1 MFRSVKKNGLKLNRS
16 KSQFNK
22 SEVYILM
29 IEKQKLSKIYRFRKT
44 KKELQRFLGMLNYL
58 GKFAPNLPENT
69 ENLRKRLEMDTE
81 RYFDENQV
89 KQT

>member
-1 MFRSVKKNGLKLNRS
+1 
-16 KSQFNK
+16 
-22 SEVYILM
+22 
-29 IEKQKLSKIYRFRKT
+29 
-44 KKELQRFLGMLNYL
+44 MLNYL

-69 ENLRKRLEMDTE
+69 ENLKRLEMDTE

>member
-1 MFRSVKKNGLKLNRS
+1 
-16 KSQFNK
+16 
-22 SEVYILM
+22 
-29 IEKQKLSKIYRFRKT
+29 
-44 KKELQRFLGMLNYL
+44 MLNYL
-58 GKFAPNLPENT
+58 GKFAPNLPEKT

>member
-1 MFRSVKKNGLKLNRS
+1 
-16 KSQFNK
+16 
-22 SEVYILM
+22 
-29 IEKQKLSKIYRFRKT
+29 
-44 KKELQRFLGMLNYL
+44 MLNYL

-69 ENLRKRLEMDTE
+69 ENLRKRLEIDTE